1 MCSKH
6 NKRFKSKR
14 FQHSYRNKLLKT
26 LTKHISCECK
36 CEFDGKKC
44 DSNHMW
50 NNDKC
55 QCECKN
61 PKECYV
67 CKKYY
72 IWNPAT
78 CSCENGKYVGNVI
91 DDSVI
96 TQDEI
101 TDTTK
106 QMF

>member
-1 MCSKH
+1 MNVNVNLHCD
-6 NKRFKSKR
+6 
-14 FQHSYRNKLLKT
+14 
-26 LTKHISCECK
+26 C
-36 CEFDGKKC
+36 KKC
-44 DSNHMW
+44 DSNHLW

-55 QCECKN
+55 QSECKN

-78 CSCENGKYVGNVI
+78 CSSENGEYVGNII

-106 QMF
+106 